1 VVATEHTHPASVGHE
16 HVRPLGPDAD
26 GRRLAAALGVI
37 VAFMAGEVVAGILAH
52 SLALLADAAHML
64 SDAGALGFSI
74 VAMRLAARPPRG
86 GFTFGYKRAEILSA
100 LGNGLALLVFAAVI
114 LVEAAHR
121 LVSPGPV
128 VARTVLGVA
137 LAGIGVNLLATWQ
150 VARADRRSLNVEGSF
165 QHIVTDL
172 YAFAGT
178 AVAAVVMLLSGFVR
192 ADSIASL
199 GVAALM
205 LRAAYGLIRKAG
217 RALLEAA
224 PAGVDPNAIGS
235 ALAGHAHV
243 DNVHDLHVWEITS
256 GFPALSAHVL
266 VHPGDDC
273 HAIRLEL
280 EAFLAQ
286 RFGIEHTT
294 LQVDHSTDP
303 AVRWMERGQLST
315 GPSDH
320 HHRRG

>member
-1 VVATEHTHPASVGHE
+1 
-16 HVRPLGPDAD
+16 
-26 GRRLAAALGVI
+26 
-37 VAFMAGEVVAGILAH
+37 
-52 SLALLADAAHML
+52 
-64 SDAGALGFSI
+64 
-74 VAMRLAARPPRG
+74 MRLAARPPRG
-86 GFTFGYKRAEILSA
+86 GFTYGYKRAEMLSA
-100 LGNGLALLVFAAVI
+100 LGNGVALLVLATVI
-114 LVEAAHR
+114 LVEAGHR
-121 LVSPGPV
+121 LVAPGAV

-137 LAGIGVNLLATWQ
+137 LAGIAVNLLATWQ

-178 AVAAVVMLLSGFVR
+178 AVAAVVMLASGFVR
-192 ADSIASL
+192 ADAIASV

-205 LRAAYGLIRKAG
+205 LRAAGGLIAKAG

-224 PAGVDPNAIGS
+224 PAGVDPEAIGA

-243 DNVHDLHVWEITS
+243 HNVHDLHVWEITS

-280 EAFLAQ
+280 EAFLAE

-294 LQVDHSTDP
+294 LQVEHQPHSGLMRIEGSD
-303 AVRWMERGQLST
+303 T
-315 GPSDH
+315 G
-320 HHRRG
+320 